1 MTESSAEDVTDAVAN
16 RSSEEEEEDNGTEMV
31 DMAYTTS
38 VEKNEATS
46 EEEKVAGG
54 GKAQQERKPRQNR
67 GPGKVI
73 PTLTRT
79 REFGFRTTKTE
90 WEGKESGPHA

>member
-1 MTESSAEDVTDAVAN
+1 MTESSAEDVAN
-16 RSSEEEEEDNGTEMV
+16 RSSEEEDNGTEMV
-31 DMAYTTS
+31 DMADEAS
-38 VEKNEATS
+38 VEKNEAT
-46 EEEKVAGG
+46 AGG

-90 WEGKESGPHA
+90 WEGKESGAHDA

>member
-1 MTESSAEDVTDAVAN
+1 MTESSAEDVTDAVME
-16 RSSEEEEEDNGTEMV
+16 RSSEEDDNGTEMV
-31 DMAYTTS
+31 DMAYAAS
-38 VEKNEATS
+38 VEKNEATA
-46 EEEKVAGG
+46 EEEKVVGG

-90 WEGKESGPHA
+90 WEEKESGAPA